1 MDKPKGQMQF
11 QDLYARMYPGKAVK
25 SVTFIVT
32 HQCNLRCSY
41 CYETNKSEARMTEET
56 ARRCVDLLFQ
66 EDERGDGLVT
76 PENAD
81 GLILDFI
88 GGEPMLEIGLIDRI
102 VSYFLAQAIGKN
114 HRWAT
119 K

>member
-102 VSYFLAQAIGKN
+102 VSYFLA
-114 HRWAT
+114 
-119 K
+119 

>member
-1 MDKPKGQMQF
+1 MDKPKVQMQF

-41 CYETNKSEARMTEET
+41 CYETNKSEAHMTEET
-56 ARRCVDLLFQ
+56 TRRCVDLLFQ

-88 GGEPMLEIGLIDRI
+88 GGGTGSSPIFWSRR
-102 VSYFLAQAIGKN
+102 SGKTTTGPQN
-114 HRWAT
+114 T
-119 K
+119 